1 MSCDCGAQ
9 WQRRWLARPRARVLR
24 SACLRGVIVRNCV
37 GGCWTARS
45 NIAKCTFAF
54 SVLFARRGGGHS
66 LTSMH
71 RALRTHAKHPWC
83 QFRHWTLCRIP
94 WSPVQQRLGCQPL
107 SSPESCQRTYPH
119 GSPEFK
125 LPSLSRTSSSSSPTS
140 RLTSIDNGASSCAL
154 STAVARRRQAKDKL
168 GGCG

>member
-1 MSCDCGAQ
+1 M
-9 WQRRWLARPRARVLR
+9 
-24 SACLRGVIVRNCV
+24 
-37 GGCWTARS
+37 
-45 NIAKCTFAF
+45 
-54 SVLFARRGGGHS
+54 
-66 LTSMH
+66 SMH
-71 RALRTHAKHPWC
+71 RALRTHARHPWC

-140 RLTSIDNGASSCAL
+140 RLTSIDNGVSSREQWRPLPDSQYPRFQRCAAAALAAAAQQLQLRRPLLTFGEGSPIRLVTNHFLLEVVASPDSAIWL
-154 STAVARRRQAKDKL
+154 AWQVEFPTAPVSSLLAPR
-168 GGCG
+168 